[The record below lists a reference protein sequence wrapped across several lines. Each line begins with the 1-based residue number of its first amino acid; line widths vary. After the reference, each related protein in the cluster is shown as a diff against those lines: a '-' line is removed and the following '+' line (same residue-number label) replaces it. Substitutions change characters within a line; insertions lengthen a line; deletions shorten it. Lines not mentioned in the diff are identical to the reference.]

1 MNRYIRNNNHTC
13 KGVLKTEPSLI
24 PPEYPDDY
32 VEIGDRVKVRL
43 FGKDQWYTVDDIT
56 VLGGS
61 TIYSISN
68 DRHRTTASFDLIKEI
83 IAEQQFEQSCDYLD
97 YDADTPD
104 EYW

>member
-32 VEIGDRVKVRL
+32 VEIGDRVKVNL
-43 FGKDQWYTVDDIT
+43 LKKDQWFTVNDIT
-56 VLGGS
+56 VMGGS

-68 DRHRTTASFDLIKEI
+68 EHCRTTTSFDLIKEI
-83 IAEQQFEQSCDYLD
+83 QGYDHLD

>member
-1 MNRYIRNNNHTC
+1 MNRYIRNNNHN
-13 KGVLKTEPSLI
+13 GVLKTEPSLS
-24 PPEYPDDY
+24 PPDYPDDY
-32 VEIGDRVKVRL
+32 VEVGDRVKVNL
-43 FGKDQWYTVDDIT
+43 LKKDQWFTVNDIT

-68 DRHRTTASFDLIKEI
+68 DHCRTTTSFDLIKEI
-83 IAEQQFEQSCDYLD
+83 IAEQQFEQNCDYLD